1 MHPALRSAHRA
12 NGIGRAP
19 SLANADQ
26 GGPRDRPAN
35 APPIR
40 VLLKRLNLK
49 MSDVPHLDI
58 TRSYV
63 EEAAWFTNPAHASS
77 ILANVMVKVIT
88 SELSKWRREQRQEQ
102 ARRAAAERSSRSKTQ
117 SSTSRGLRSGKA
129 YSPYQ

>member
-35 APPIR
+35 TPPIR

-63 EEAAWFTNPAHASS
+63 EEAAWFTNPADASN

-102 ARRAAAERSSRSKTQ
+102 ARRVAAERSSRSKTQ